1 MSYWLLKTGP
11 ESFNYDELAC
21 AGEAAW
27 TDAGEAES
35 QANLR
40 AMQPGDQAVIFH
52 SGERRA
58 VGLAE
63 VSRADDR
70 PSGVAGSR
78 VHVRALS
85 ALPAPVPLQA
95 MKLEPAFEGSALVRR
110 TRLSVVPLSPAEWQE
125 LHVLAWIIA
134 RTGGAR
140 PQDRF

>member
-27 TDAGEAES
+27 SDAGEPES

-52 SGERRA
+52 
-58 VGLAE
+58 
-63 VSRADDR
+63 
-70 PSGVAGSR
+70 
-78 VHVRALS
+78 
-85 ALPAPVPLQA
+85 
-95 MKLEPAFEGSALVRR
+95 
-110 TRLSVVPLSPAEWQE
+110 
-125 LHVLAWIIA
+125 A

-140 PQDRF
+140 PQDQF